1 MRHTGGPKFG
11 GRERRKGLQLRILI
25 TGMGGELGTRVANL
39 LEARPEVEAITGVD
53 IDPPRRR
60 LARAQFHRVDPR
72 DRARTAEIVRAF
84 GPTALVH
91 IGTYEPNARSSPTS
105 AMERTA
111 SGTIG
116 VMTAVAESPGLDR
129 IVVRSGIEVYGRRS
143 GAPIR
148 PDEFVA
154 PDPTTPWGSSLL
166 FAERMAEE
174 AGVAAGAV
182 VTPLRFAPLVGPH
195 FPSPLG
201 RFLRLPVVPVS
212 ATSDPSFSVLHQEDA
227 AGALVAA
234 VLNPFAGPVNVVG
247 PGAITAIQ
255 AARMG
260 HRIPLP
266 VVGPG
271 WRAARGLAAFAGA
284 PVPAHIH
291 ELLVRGRIADGSLAR
306 TRIDFTPQNRTRS
319 VVRHLYD
326 WAEVTY
332 LTGPADHEAA

>member
-1 MRHTGGPKFG
+1 MRN
-11 GRERRKGLQLRILI
+11 LN

-39 LEARPEVEAITGVD
+39 LEARSEVEAISGMD

-60 LARAQFHRVDPR
+60 LRRATFHRVDPR
-72 DRARTAEIVRAF
+72 QRERTAEIVQAF
-84 GPTALVH
+84 GPTAIVH

-111 SGTIG
+111 SGTVG
-116 VMTAVAESPGLDR
+116 LMAAAAEQGNLDR
-129 IVVRSGIEVYGRRS
+129 IVVRSGIEVYGRRA

-148 PDEFVA
+148 PDEYVT

-166 FAERMAEE
+166 FAERMAVE
-174 AGVAAGAV
+174 AGEVTGAV
-182 VTPLRFAPLVGPH
+182 VTRLRLAPLVGPH

-212 ATSDPSFSVLHQEDA
+212 AVSDPSFSVLHQEDA

-234 VLNPFAGPVNVVG
+234 VLAPFDGPVNVVG
-247 PGAITAIQ
+247 PGAITALQ

-260 HRIPLP
+260 HRVPLL
-266 VVGPG
+266 VAGPG
-271 WRAARGLAAFAGA
+271 WRAARGMAALAGA

-291 ELLVRGRIADGSLAR
+291 ELLVHGRTADGSLSGE
-306 TRIDFTPQNRTRS
+306 RIGFTPQHRTRA

-332 LTGPADHEAA
+332 LIGPPDQEAA